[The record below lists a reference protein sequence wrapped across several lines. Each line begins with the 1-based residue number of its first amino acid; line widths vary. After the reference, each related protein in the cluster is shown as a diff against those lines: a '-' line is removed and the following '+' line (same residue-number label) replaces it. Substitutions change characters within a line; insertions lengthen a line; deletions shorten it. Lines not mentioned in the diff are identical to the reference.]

1 MEVVIVFITILLVPV
16 LFTVLADSLGPAF
29 RSPIRI
35 DEHAIAA
42 TRTTP
47 SYTMR
52 PSTTSNVT
60 EQAARLSLRRFP
72 TLHVIDQLRGSGAPA
87 FASDLHASQLEQRAR
102 QLTDDYWSEGVW
114 LTGAISPAQLNAV
127 VTRLEADRQ
136 EFIDKVQIVTT
147 QEPSLP
153 STAALKTHQA

>member
-1 MEVVIVFITILLVPV
+1 MEVVVVFIAILLVPV
-16 LFTVLADSLGPAF
+16 LFTVLADSLGPAL
-29 RSPIRI
+29 RSPIGI

-42 TRTTP
+42 TRTMP

-52 PSTTSNVT
+52 PSATSNKT
-60 EQAARLSLRRFP
+60 EQSAKPSLRRFP
-72 TLHVIDQLRGSGAPA
+72 TLHIIDQLRGSGAPV
-87 FASDLHASQLEQRAR
+87 FASDVHASQLEQRAR

-136 EFIDKVQIVTT
+136 ELIDKVQIVTT
-147 QEPSLP
+147 QESSLP
-153 STAALKTHQA
+153 STAALTSHQA